1 MKHKLLVITSGTI
14 AAGVGQELA
23 KQIKAHP
30 ASELQLVVRYIDTA
44 NLLTRYSGL
53 RSGEWYQMTINPQFM
68 DTVRRNP
75 QNYPDLKE
83 LLYPGFLPEIQ
94 GSGGG
99 SIRYNAAGAMAINRK
114 RMKEWLTTSITDLV
128 RSDIGQIE
136 LSIALV
142 ISSVGA
148 TGSGSLEQLID
159 LVVDCSQTANI
170 PSPLHCD
177 VFILQPGMQGVTDLG
192 LSNTLALYAE
202 LAAFRL
208 SGDNSNTKSY
218 RGRTLL
224 LGWGSERNM
233 ASIEQLRETAATLV
247 RLTHDPC
254 TDLATEFQEREV
266 DNHVLREVDW
276 QTQLPSHLS
285 SATAVTISLGDL
297 EEKIA
302 QRDAVRLI
310 DTLVFGGKPSETT
323 EGEYFIPNT
332 DRAEHKAGPLLN
344 TLTNF
349 LQGDMPE
356 DRYRHLVGRLTE
368 SLTVQSLQINAPQLQ
383 GMTAQQQAARLKGAW
398 IYDKEEI
405 IKSGRRRIHDQGAAL
420 AGTALQDIV
429 QSRRTA
435 IANGMSLRDLR
446 DEYQY
451 MDGLIASTITIQQGF
466 SPEATGEKD
475 VLHKLSTL
483 ERTGNWGRDRAL
495 QQAIGAVHGHLEAT
509 LQRES
514 HSAALDVL
522 KLLQNHCAEALRN
535 LEIVLGKLLRQRKN
549 NPRWAGS
556 NQKFRIDMNHLL
568 HMAALSDDAEI
579 TRYANMV
586 SIFASTNRRRGT
598 SGAGAGAIGRIVAG
612 EQQTDQVG
620 EFRKWLDEQGKLDAL
635 FAGEIDTLLDLA
647 QSYASNYV
655 HNEVRQHSVV
665 DVLLQTGENV
675 LQHRLN
681 DAAQKAHSLVTYN
694 RDFASERRE
703 ARHVSAYW
711 RNEEQRGILQR
722 AINQAFGQGQC
733 TLIGSNDPS
742 EIVVFY
748 YVDGLPMSA
757 INDLT
762 GRCLEEFLKRCRSW
776 HRQTKINSNGAD
788 PNNRYKQRIGVP
800 VYCGRNAE
808 RRVRETG
815 IISRMYSVRGQNVGT
830 YTSDEIPELA
840 DDPHILASDDYVD

>member
-1 MKHKLLVITSGTI
+1 MKRKLLVITSGTI
-14 AAGVGQELA
+14 AAGVGQELI
-23 KQIKAHP
+23 KQVKAHP

-53 RSGEWYQMTINPQFM
+53 RSGEWFQMTINPQFM

-75 QNYPDLKE
+75 QNHPDLTK

-99 SIRYNAAGAMAINRK
+99 SIRYNAAGAMAINRR

-128 RSDIGQIE
+128 RADIGQVE

-142 ISSVGA
+142 VSSVGA

-159 LVVDCSQTANI
+159 LVVDCAQTVNI

-177 VFILQPGMQGVTDLG
+177 VFILQPGPQGVTDLG

-202 LAAFRL
+202 MAASRL
-208 SGDNSNTKSY
+208 VKDESHAKSY
-218 RGRTLL
+218 RGRTLVV
-224 LGWGSERNM
+224 GWGSERYM
-233 ASIEQLRETAATLV
+233 SSIEQLKEAATTLI
-247 RLTHDPC
+247 RLAHDP
-254 TDLATEFQEREV
+254 ATAIAAEFQEREV
-266 DNHVLREVDW
+266 DNHVLRELDE

-302 QRDAVRLI
+302 QRDAVHLI

-323 EGEYFIPNT
+323 AGDYFIPST
-332 DRAEHKAGPLLN
+332 DRTEHKAGPLLN

-368 SLTVQSLQINAPQLQ
+368 VLSIQSLQINAAQLQ
-383 GMTAQQQAARLKGAW
+383 NMNTQQQAGRLRGAW
-398 IYDKEEI
+398 MYDKEEI
-405 IKSGRRRIHDQGAAL
+405 IKSGRRRIQEQGAFL
-420 AGTALQDIV
+420 AGTALQDII

-435 IANGMSLRDLR
+435 MANGLSLRDLR

-451 MDGLIASTITIQQGF
+451 MESIITSTISVQQGF
-466 SPEATGEKD
+466 SPEATDERD
-475 VLHKLSTL
+475 VTRKLSAL
-483 ERTGNWGRDRAL
+483 ERPGWGSRERAL
-495 QQAIGAVHGHLEAT
+495 QQAIGAVHGHLEAM

-514 HSAALDVL
+514 HAAALDVL
-522 KLLQNHCAEALRN
+522 RLLQNHCAEALRN

-556 NQKFRIDMNHLL
+556 DQKFRIDMNHLL
-568 HMAALSDDAEI
+568 HMAALSNDTEI
-579 TRYANMV
+579 TRYADMV
-586 SIFASTNRRRGT
+586 SIFASTNKRRGA

-635 FAGEIDTLLDLA
+635 FAGEIDTLLDFA
-647 QSYASNYV
+647 QSYATSYV
-655 HNEVRQHSVV
+655 HAEVRQHSVV
-665 DVLLQTGENV
+665 DVLLQTGEDV
-675 LQHRLN
+675 LLNRLK
-681 DAAQKAHSLVTYN
+681 DAADKAHSLVPFSEQFA
-694 RDFASERRE
+694 RDQRSV
-703 ARHVSAYW
+703 RHVSAYW
-711 RNEEQRGILQR
+711 RDEEQRGILQKT
-722 AINQAFGQGQC
+722 IEQAFGEGQC
-733 TLIGSNDPS
+733 TLLGSKDPS

-757 INDLT
+757 ISDLT
-762 GRCLEEFLKRCRSW
+762 VRCLEAFLKRCRAW
-776 HRQTKINSNGAD
+776 YRQSKINSNGAET
-788 PNNRYKQRIGVP
+788 NSTYKQRVGVP
-800 VYCGRNAE
+800 VYSSKEAQQ
-808 RRVRETG
+808 RVLKAG
-815 IISRMYSVRGQNVGT
+815 VIHQLYSVRGQMINDF
-830 YTSDEIPELA
+830 SLDELPELA
-840 DDPHILASDDYVD
+840 NGSYVDQQ